1 MVEKNNRGDAQMV
14 TQSTPVGLPVKPVRL
29 RMTEEEFM
37 AWCDEDT
44 KAEWVDGEV
53 IVHSPANLRHVDLAG
68 FLNLILRW
76 FVTSRGLGVVY
87 GPELQV
93 RFASLQRRRV
103 PDMLFVST
111 ERMNILKNTEV
122 EGASDLIVEIVSP
135 DSPTRDWREKYLEHE
150 AAGVREYWVVD
161 PMSQRFEGY
170 TLGAAGRYALIEEKD
185 GVVYSTFLAGFF
197 LKPPWLW
204 QELLPNPLDVLKELG
219 VL

>member
-1 MVEKNNRGDAQMV
+1 MDIQSVPAESSVV
-14 TQSTPVGLPVKPVRL
+14 TPHL
-29 RMTEEEFM
+29 RMTEEEFV

-53 IVHSPANLRHVDLAG
+53 VMPSPANLKHVDLAG
-68 FLNLILRW
+68 FLNLVLRV

-93 RFASLQRRRV
+93 RFASLRRRRV
-103 PDMLFVST
+103 PDLLFVST

-122 EGASDLIVEIVSP
+122 DGAPDLIIEIVSP
-135 DSPTRDWREKYLEHE
+135 DSPARDWREKYLEYE

-170 TLGAAGRYALIEEKD
+170 TLGVDGRYALIEEKE
-185 GVVYSTFLAGFF
+185 GVVYSTVLAGFF
-197 LKPPWLW
+197 LKPAWLSR
-204 QELLPNPLDVLKELG
+204 EPLPNPLEVLMELG

>member
-1 MVEKNNRGDAQMV
+1 MDIQSVPAESSVV
-14 TQSTPVGLPVKPVRL
+14 TPHL
-29 RMTEEEFM
+29 RMTEEEFV

-53 IVHSPANLRHVDLAG
+53 VMPSPANLKHVDLAG
-68 FLNLILRW
+68 FLNLVLRV

-93 RFASLQRRRV
+93 RFASLRRRRV
-103 PDMLFVST
+103 PDLLFVST

-122 EGASDLIVEIVSP
+122 DGAPDLIIEIVSP
-135 DSPTRDWREKYLEHE
+135 DSPARDWREKYLEYE

-170 TLGAAGRYALIEEKD
+170 TLDVERHYTLIEEKD
-185 GVVYSTFLAGFF
+185 GVVYSTVLSGFF
-197 LKPPWLW
+197 LKPAWFW
-204 QELLPNPLDVLKELG
+204 QEPLPNPLDILRELG
-219 VL
+219 AL